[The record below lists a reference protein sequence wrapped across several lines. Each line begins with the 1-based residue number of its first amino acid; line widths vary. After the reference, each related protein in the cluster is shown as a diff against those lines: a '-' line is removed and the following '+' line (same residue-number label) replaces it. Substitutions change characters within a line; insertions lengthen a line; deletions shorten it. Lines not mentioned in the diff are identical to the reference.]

1 MTQIQRSSVWAL
13 AHRVETWYERGSV
26 ALNRI
31 GQLGK
36 WSTAGAIIIRRAKES
51 NTWPSFLLFPIAN
64 CMRRK
69 ISRLVP
75 QRTVFWR
82 WTFRHQPSTTHKKY
96 SRNSFQSLSVT
107 VPTLPTISRAR
118 LFWWLTT
125 PQPATRWLYHVNL
138 LSFLPK
144 MFFGGM
150 LARNVSSSAA
160 VRWRTNAARE
170 RPATLPA

>member
-1 MTQIQRSSVWAL
+1 MRWLTGLESFGLKEGKFGIWLSEIGWITFLGHLNYVGEWSVWAL
-13 AHRVETWYERGSV
+13 AHRVETWYERGSA

-96 SRNSFQSLSVT
+96 SRNNFQKSWYHDSHAPYNFARSSSL
-107 VPTLPTISRAR
+107 TINHS
-118 LFWWLTT
+118 TT
-125 PQPATRWLYHVNL
+125 WLYHVTSCRSL
-138 LSFLPK
+138 
-144 MFFGGM
+144 
-150 LARNVSSSAA
+150 
-160 VRWRTNAARE
+160 
-170 RPATLPA
+170 